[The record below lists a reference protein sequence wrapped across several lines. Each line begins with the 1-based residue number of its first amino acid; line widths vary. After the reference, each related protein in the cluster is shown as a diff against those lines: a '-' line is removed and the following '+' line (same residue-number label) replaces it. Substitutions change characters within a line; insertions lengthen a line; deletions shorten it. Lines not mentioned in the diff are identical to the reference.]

1 MFDNVLTHKKCVA
14 FIRRN
19 NNLLFFRSSRCTKKS
34 CNLLKITKYNT
45 FIESLPTKVEVVL
58 VCVLFSISLA
68 VRYHLACTQ
77 CPCHHPSHPK
87 LVVSYLCYL
96 RIRQMK
102 FIKLLNLL
110 DVCCYNQ
117 YTVLNY

>member
-19 NNLLFFRSSRCTKKS
+19 NNLLFFRSSRGKKKKP
-34 CNLLKITKYNT
+34 CNLLKITKYNV
-45 FIESLPTKVEVVL
+45 FIESLATKVEVVL

-68 VRYHLACTQ
+68 VRYHLECTQ
-77 CPCHHPSHPK
+77 CPRHHPSHPK
-87 LVVSYLCYL
+87 LVVSCLCYL
-96 RIRQMK
+96 RIRQIK

-110 DVCCYNQ
+110 EVC
-117 YTVLNY
+117 